1 MTPQQQALEAK
12 ARWLV
17 QVEELRDAYGSIER
31 MDPSSPLY
39 ENLLK
44 ALDLLDT
51 PKLQMLAD
59 ANIKWVSM
67 LARNRVQRRS
77 MGL

>member
-1 MTPQQQALEAK
+1 MTQI
-12 ARWLV
+12 
-17 QVEELRDAYGSIER
+17 EELQKEYGKIER

-39 ENLLK
+39 ENLLN

-59 ANIKWVSM
+59 AQIKWVSM
-67 LARNRVQRRS
+67 LARNRVTRRA
-77 MGL
+77 MGIK

>member
-1 MTPQQQALEAK
+1 MSKMEQQIA
-12 ARWLV
+12 
-17 QVEELRDAYGSIER
+17 ELRTAYGTLER
-31 MDPSSPLY
+31 VDPSSPVY

-59 ANIKWVSM
+59 AQIKWVSM
-67 LARNRVQRRS
+67 LARNRVTRRA
-77 MGL
+77 MGIK

>member
-1 MTPQQQALEAK
+1 MEQQIAELRTAYGALE
-12 ARWLV
+12 RV
-17 QVEELRDAYGSIER
+17 
-31 MDPSSPLY
+31 DPSSPVY

-59 ANIKWVSM
+59 AQIKWVSM
-67 LARNRVQRRS
+67 LARNRVTRRA
-77 MGL
+77 MGIK

>member
-1 MTPQQQALEAK
+1 MNPRLQQWALSQQQIA
-12 ARWLV
+12 
-17 QVEELRDAYGSIER
+17 ELKEAYGNIET

-39 ENLLK
+39 DNLLK

-59 ANIKWVSM
+59 AGIKWVSM
-67 LARNRVQRRS
+67 LARNRVTRRS
-77 MGL
+77 MNL